1 MLDPLRLGLT
11 KMSSGCGHAA
21 PKDPS
26 RKAPSRDYSRWYQ
39 WLWPHRPQLLPCR
52 AGFRRRHRDRRGKR
66 PDRYEDSCASAQ
78 VRQHPRSTRQGRH
91 CRRQRDHRRWHRHL
105 PRLRRAR
112 PGQPALGQ
120 ARRRRRPRVHG
131 LLQGRRELWQAHHR
145 RRQEGHH
152 LRACQGRGHHHRD
165 GRQPPGLRPGD
176 GPHHLQRLVHDE
188 LPRDADGTITDDGR
202 VRASVPTIKALSEAG
217 ARVVVCAHLGRPKGA
232 PEAKYSLAPVARRLQ
247 DLLATRVVF
256 ATDTVGESARS
267 AATGLGDGQILLLE
281 NLRFNPGET
290 SKDDDVRDAFADEL
304 ASLAEVFVS
313 DGFGVVHRKQASV
326 YDVAQRL
333 PHAVGGLVQT
343 EVEVLKRL
351 TESVERPY
359 AVMLGGA
366 KVSDKLGVI
375 ANLLQTADR
384 LLIGGGM
391 VFTFLAAQGHE
402 VGKSLLEADQI
413 DVVKG
418 YLAQAQERGVEIIL
432 PTDIVAATAFSAEAE
447 HSVVDAHS
455 IPADRI
461 GLDIGPE
468 SAKAF
473 AAKLVDARTV
483 FWNGPMGAF
492 EMAPYAAGTK
502 VVAQALVEATSKGAL
517 TVIGGGDSAAAVRQ
531 LGFADSQ
538 FGHIST
544 GGGASLEYLEG
555 KALPGLTVLEG

>member
-1 MLDPLRLGLT
+1 MKTAHDLI
-11 KMSSGCGHAA
+11 
-21 PKDPS
+21 
-26 RKAPSRDYSRWYQ
+26 Q
-39 WLWPHRPQLLPCR
+39 
-52 AGFRRRHRDRRGKR
+52 AG
-66 PDRYEDSCASAQ
+66 
-78 VRQHPRSTRQGRH
+78 
-91 CRRQRDHRRWHRHL
+91 
-105 PRLRRAR
+105 
-112 PGQPALGQ
+112 
-120 ARRRRRPRVHG
+120 
-131 LLQGRRELWQAHHR
+131 
-145 RRQEGHH
+145 
-152 LRACQGRGHHHRD
+152 
-165 GRQPPGLRPGD
+165 GLRG
-176 GPHHLQRLVHDE
+176 QRVLVRSDLNVPLDSE
-188 LPRDADGTITDDGR
+188 GTITDDGR
-202 VRASVPTIKALSEAG
+202 VRASVPTIKALLEAG

-232 PEAKYSLAPVARRLQ
+232 PEAKYSLAPVARRLEE
-247 DLLATRVVF
+247 LLGNPVAF

-267 AATGLGDGQILLLE
+267 TVAALGDGQVALLE

-290 SKDDDVRDAFADEL
+290 SKDDAVRGAFADEL
-304 ASLAEVFVS
+304 ASLADVFVS

-359 AVMLGGA
+359 AVVLGGA

-391 VFTFLAAQGHE
+391 VYTFLAAQGHE

-418 YLAQAQERGVEIIL
+418 YLAQAEELGVEIIL
-432 PTDIVAATAFSAEAE
+432 PTDIVVARAFSADAE

-455 IPADRI
+455 IPADQI
-461 GLDIGPE
+461 GLDIGPD
-468 SAKAF
+468 SATAF
-473 AAKLVDARTV
+473 AAKLADARTI

-517 TVIGGGDSAAAVRQ
+517 TVIGGGDSAAAGR
-531 LGFADSQ
+531 
-538 FGHIST
+538 GHCLYTSEPTPRSVKSSAMTVWGCLPSRTWTRST
-544 GGGASLEYLEG
+544 PPSSARRMAS
-555 KALPGLTVLEG
+555 ALYFMPPVMAPAAMRWARSWAVSCRRSWPSG